1 MSLSSSSTLVNVAD
15 DAELRLVTLLAAA
28 APSQLLSSSFVQDC
42 EQCMDQADASA
53 LMRTIVGDAGAMA
66 ALFALEPL
74 DEAVSAFS
82 LLAALLD
89 RVREDFPDAE
99 AESAV
104 ALADAVIHC
113 QADTQDAALRRIT
126 FLSTLYN
133 IRSDGRE
140 RCALLARMV
149 RLAAEHQ
156 PAMLAEGQAL
166 GNLLLEDAST
176 DGFRPS
182 EPRIVSMLDA
192 WDVPV
197 AARRDLY
204 KAIADAIPDSPSR
217 KQRFTLLLVD
227 SYKDAVSSM
236 LERWCSVLQ
245 LCRHV

>member
-1 MSLSSSSTLVNVAD
+1 MSLSSSSTLVNVAE
-15 DAELRLVTLLAAA
+15 DAELRLVRLLADA
-28 APSQLLSSSFVQDC
+28 APPQLLSPTFVQEC
-42 EQCMDQADASA
+42 EQCMVNADASA
-53 LMRTIVGDAGAMA
+53 LIRTIVGDAGAMA

-74 DEAVSAFS
+74 EEAVSAFS

-89 RVREDFPDAE
+89 RVREDRPEADAE
-99 AESAV
+99 IAV
-104 ALADAVIHC
+104 ALADAVISC
-113 QADTQDAALRRIT
+113 QVQGEEADLRRIS

-149 RLAAEHQ
+149 KLAAAHQ
-156 PAMLAEGQAL
+156 PALLTEGQAL
-166 GNLLLEDAST
+166 GNLLLDDTTST
-176 DGFRPS
+176 TNAFGPS

-227 SYKDAVSSM
+227 TYNDGVSTM
-236 LERWCSVLQ
+236 
-245 LCRHV
+245 